1 MPRASLDGFG
11 AGALLPVRAP
21 FRLDLTA
28 EALRRLASNAVDVIG
43 EDGTYYRA
51 LHDAAGTSVVAVRA
65 HGDDTIDVRASGRDG
80 ERWWPLVARM
90 LGTQA
95 DMTQWRKR
103 SARVPWLKRVS
114 RALDGVKPPRYA
126 SAWEAC
132 CHAIVFQQISI
143 YAAASIMRRV
153 VEHLGE
159 PVEAEGVR
167 CVPFPRAERLLEEPE
182 AALRACGLSAN
193 KVAHLRS
200 VAAACLDGT
209 IDEEALERL
218 PTAEAAEALTRV
230 RGIGPWSAAVVM
242 LRGFGRLD
250 VFPMRDSGVAR
261 TVKALS
267 GDAEL
272 DLDALLEIL
281 GPVRGMLYYHLL
293 LGRLRNL
300 TPG

>member
-1 MPRASLDGFG
+1 M
-11 AGALLPVRAP
+11 LPVRAP

-28 EALRRLASNAVDVIG
+28 EALRRLASNVVDVLDA
-43 EDGTYYRA
+43 DGTYYRA
-51 LHDAAGTSVVAVRA
+51 LRDERGTSLVSIRA
-65 HGDDTIDVRASGRDG
+65 RDAGSIEVKATGRNA
-80 ERWWPLVARM
+80 ERWWPTVARM

-95 DMTQWRKR
+95 DLTEWRKR
-103 SARVPWLKRVS
+103 SARVPWLKRVAK
-114 RALDGVKPPRYA
+114 ALNGVKPPRYP
-126 SAWEAC
+126 SVFEAC

-143 YAAASIMRRV
+143 YAAGAIMRRT
-153 VEHLGE
+153 VELLGE
-159 PVEAEGVR
+159 PLTVGEIR
-167 CVPFPRAERLLEEPE
+167 CIPFPTPERLLAEPQE
-182 AALRACGLSAN
+182 KLRGCGLSAN

-200 VAAACLDGT
+200 VATASLDGSL
-209 IDEEALERL
+209 DAESLERL
-218 PTAEAAEALTRV
+218 PTPEAAEVLARI

-267 GDAEL
+267 GDEGL

-300 TPG
+300 TPE